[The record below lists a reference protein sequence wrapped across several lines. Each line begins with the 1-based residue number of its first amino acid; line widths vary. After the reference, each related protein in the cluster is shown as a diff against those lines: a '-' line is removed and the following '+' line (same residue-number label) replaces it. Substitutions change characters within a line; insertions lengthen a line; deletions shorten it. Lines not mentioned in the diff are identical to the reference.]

1 MRTLDSLTQSL
12 IESLTQLLQ
21 QPEEDAL
28 ESLKV
33 CAPVLIEQLE
43 QVLVRAVDRRD
54 VEVRMRTAVE
64 DWLRLHP
71 QPKAAEQD
79 LIEALRT
86 NVIINSIEG
95 EMPGRVCIRS
105 AFSPGFFIQP
115 QPSHDL

>member
-21 QPEEDAL
+21 KPEEDAL

-54 VEVRMRTAVE
+54 VELRIRTVLE

-71 QPKAAEQD
+71 QPEAAEQD

-86 NVIINSIEG
+86 NVLIKLTGG
-95 EMPGRVCIRS
+95 EMGSRICLRATPKLSERK
-105 AFSPGFFIQP
+105 
-115 QPSHDL
+115 L

>member
-28 ESLKV
+28 ESLRV
-33 CAPVLIEQLE
+33 CAPVLIEQLQ
-43 QVLVRAVDRRD
+43 QVLLRAVDRRD
-54 VEVRMRTAVE
+54 VEVRIRTVVE

-71 QPKAAEQD
+71 QPKAAEHD
-79 LIEALRT
+79 LIESLRT
-86 NVIINSIEG
+86 NVLINSIGG

-105 AFSPGFFIQP
+105 ASSPGFFIQP

>member
-33 CAPVLIEQLE
+33 CAPVLIEQLQ

-54 VEVRMRTAVE
+54 VEVRIRRVIE

-71 QPKAAEQD
+71 QLEAAEHELMEAMRTD
-79 LIEALRT
+79 ALINTL
-86 NVIINSIEG
+86 
-95 EMPGRVCIRS
+95 P
-105 AFSPGFFIQP
+105 PIQSS
-115 QPSHDL
+115 QCVHNF

>member
-28 ESLKV
+28 ESLKI

-54 VEVRMRTAVE
+54 VEVRIRTVVE

-71 QPKAAEQD
+71 QLETAEHELKEAVRTD
-79 LIEALRT
+79 ALINTLPPIHSSQA
-86 NVIINSIEG
+86 VHNS
-95 EMPGRVCIRS
+95 
-105 AFSPGFFIQP
+105 
-115 QPSHDL
+115 

>member
-43 QVLVRAVDRRD
+43 QVLMRAVDRRD
-54 VEVRMRTAVE
+54 VEVRIRTVLE
-64 DWLRLHP
+64 DWLRLYP
-71 QPKAAEQD
+71 QLETAEQD

-86 NVIINSIEG
+86 NVLINSMGG
-95 EMPGRVCIRS
+95 EVQS
-105 AFSPGFFIQP
+105 
-115 QPSHDL
+115 

>member
-28 ESLKV
+28 ESLRV
-33 CAPVLIEQLE
+33 CAPVLIEQLQ

-54 VEVRMRTAVE
+54 VEVRIRTLLV

-71 QPKAAEQD
+71 QMEAAEHD
-79 LIEALRT
+79 LIRALRT
-86 NVIINSIEG
+86 NLLVNSTG
-95 EMPGRVCIRS
+95 AEMHNRIYPRS
-105 AFSPGFFIQP
+105 ASSPGTVEQP

>member
-33 CAPVLIEQLE
+33 CAPVLIEQLQ

-54 VEVRMRTAVE
+54 VEVRIWRVID

-71 QPKAAEQD
+71 QPETAEND
-79 LIEALRT
+79 LIGTLRT
-86 NVIINSIEG
+86 NLLISSMGG
-95 EMPGRVCIRS
+95 EMRSRSCLPS
-105 AFSPGFFIQP
+105 AFS
-115 QPSHDL
+115 

>member
-33 CAPVLIEQLE
+33 CAPVLIEQLQ

-54 VEVRMRTAVE
+54 VEVRIRTVIE
-64 DWLRLHP
+64 GWLRLHP
-71 QPKAAEQD
+71 QLEAAEHD
-79 LIEALRT
+79 LIEALQT
-86 NVIINSIEG
+86 NLLINLMGG
-95 EMPGRVCIRS
+95 EMHRQVCPRS
-105 AFSPGFFIQP
+105 ASSPRGVGP
-115 QPSHDL
+115 RSPHNL

>member
-28 ESLKV
+28 ESLRV
-33 CAPVLIEQLE
+33 CAPVLIEQLQ

-54 VEVRMRTAVE
+54 VEVRVRTVLE

-71 QPKAAEQD
+71 QLEAAEHD

-86 NVIINSIEG
+86 NVLVNSMGQE
-95 EMPGRVCIRS
+95 VQSC
-105 AFSPGFFIQP
+105 
-115 QPSHDL
+115 

>member
-28 ESLKV
+28 ESLKI
-33 CAPVLIEQLE
+33 CAPVLIEQLQ

-54 VEVRMRTAVE
+54 VEARIRTVVE
-64 DWLRLHP
+64 DWLGMHP
-71 QPKAAEQD
+71 QLEGAEHD

-86 NVIINSIEG
+86 NVLVNSIGQEVQSC
-95 EMPGRVCIRS
+95 ECQRHSDMRIAEQRR
-105 AFSPGFFIQP
+105 
-115 QPSHDL
+115 

>member
-33 CAPVLIEQLE
+33 CAPVLIEQLQ

-54 VEVRMRTAVE
+54 VEVRIRRVIE

-71 QPKAAEQD
+71 QPNPADHQLVTE
-79 LIEALRT
+79 LRT
-86 NVIINSIEG
+86 SLLVDACRTS
-95 EMPGRVCIRS
+95 
-105 AFSPGFFIQP
+105 
-115 QPSHDL
+115 

>member
-28 ESLKV
+28 ESLKI

-54 VEVRMRTAVE
+54 IEARVRTVLE

-71 QPKAAEQD
+71 QLEAAEHD

-86 NVIINSIEG
+86 NVLVNSMG
-95 EMPGRVCIRS
+95 ELRS
-105 AFSPGFFIQP
+105 QICPRSGPDP
-115 QPSHDL
+115 

>member
-33 CAPVLIEQLE
+33 CAPVLIEQLQ

-54 VEVRMRTAVE
+54 VELRIRTVLE

-71 QPKAAEQD
+71 QPEAAEQD

-86 NVIINSIEG
+86 NVLVNSIGQEVQSC
-95 EMPGRVCIRS
+95 ECQWHSDMRIAQQRR
-105 AFSPGFFIQP
+105 
-115 QPSHDL
+115 

>member
-33 CAPVLIEQLE
+33 CAPVLIEQLQ

-54 VEVRMRTAVE
+54 VEVRMRTVVE
-64 DWLRLHP
+64 DWLRVHP
-71 QPKAAEQD
+71 QREVAEHD
-79 LIEALRT
+79 LIEALR
-86 NVIINSIEG
+86 VKLLIG
-95 EMPGRVCIRS
+95 
-105 AFSPGFFIQP
+105 A
-115 QPSHDL
+115 